1 MADDVK
7 ALPKT
12 IQVSELKSNVTVLN
26 SNTHR
31 VKIGHTGMTND
42 YSTASKQP

>member
-12 IQVSELKSNVTVLN
+12 IQVSELKNNVTVLN
-26 SNTHR
+26 SNSHQL
-31 VKIGHTGMTND
+31 KIGHTGVTND
-42 YSTASKQP
+42 YSTANK